1 MYVLK
6 LNAVIGMTG
15 LSRSTIYLYMKT
27 GRFPQAVKLGLRSVG
42 WVKDEV
48 EEWLAERMNSR

>member
-27 GRFPQAVKLGLRSVG
+27 GQFPQAVKLGLRSVG